1 MKTLQKI
8 FWTSIVA
15 ASILFAACASTK
27 FISVWKDDTY
37 QGKPARIMV
46 VAESSKPAM
55 RRLLEEEFVKEL
67 KKHETDA
74 ISSYAVLPDQSLTDK
89 GAIYAKAREVGADAV
104 LATRLVGR
112 KVSTSESVWITYE
125 DQYIDTTTDIY
136 DMKSGKQIFT
146 ASSETWRNENI
157 SDNAQIQSFVKA
169 IIQKM
174 SEQKLVKAEP
184 VTSNIKSP

>member
-8 FWTSIVA
+8 FWTSVIA
-15 ASILFAACASTK
+15 ASILLAACASTK

-46 VAESSKPAM
+46 VAESSKPAV

-104 LATRLVGR
+104 LTTRLVGR

-157 SDNAQIQSFVKA
+157 SDNAQIQSFAKA
-169 IIQKM
+169 IIQKL
-174 SEQKLVKAEP
+174 SEQKLIKPEP
-184 VTSNIKSP
+184 VTSNIKSF

>member
-8 FWTSIVA
+8 FWTSVIA
-15 ASILFAACASTK
+15 ASILLAACASTK

-46 VAESSKPAM
+46 VAESSKPAV

-112 KVSTSESVWITYE
+112 KVSTSESAWITYE

-157 SDNAQIQSFVKA
+157 SDNAQIQSFAKA
-169 IIQKM
+169 IIQKL
-174 SEQKLVKAEP
+174 SEQNLIKPEP
-184 VTSNIKSP
+184 VTSNIKSF